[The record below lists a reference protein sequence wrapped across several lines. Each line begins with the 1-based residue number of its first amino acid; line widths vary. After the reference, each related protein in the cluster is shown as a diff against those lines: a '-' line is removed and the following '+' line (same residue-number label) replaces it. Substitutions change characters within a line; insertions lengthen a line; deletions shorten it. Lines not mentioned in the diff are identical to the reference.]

1 MQDQQHWLTGSACT
15 TPIARTVTDA
25 RAQGAVKAGV
35 EISIIAERGG
45 KQPPDLTDPAW
56 DHGSTDTEIVTVVK
70 KGIPLAMMPGYEGRL
85 SDVEI
90 RNVVAYVRSLS
101 SSQAATTA
109 AAPAPQSTE
118 RTLEVADYVELPVT
132 GDKIDQSH
140 FGAAGARQHPS

>member
-1 MQDQQHWLTGSACT
+1 
-15 TPIARTVTDA
+15 
-25 RAQGAVKAGV
+25 
-35 EISIIAERGG
+35 
-45 KQPPDLTDPAW
+45 
-56 DHGSTDTEIVTVVK
+56 
-70 KGIPLAMMPGYEGRL
+70 MMAGYEGRL

-101 SSQAATTA
+101 SSQAATTAAA